1 MIGVENLSLRQG
13 AFALQRVSFS
23 VPTGKYAV
31 LMGQTGSGKTTLLE
45 AICGLR
51 RPASGSICLMGRN
64 VTRLKPADRG
74 VAYLPQDLALFQTMT
89 VREHLAFALV
99 IRRWQR
105 SKIERRVSELAERLA
120 IGHLLHRKPRGLSGG
135 ESQRVALGRALAF
148 HPQVLLLD
156 EPLSALD
163 DQTRLEIYKLLRSV
177 QQETG
182 VTALHVTHSQSEA
195 AALADKL
202 LVLRDGEVTEA
213 SPIVGAPES
222 ALSKSFP

>member
-1 MIGVENLSLRQG
+1 MIGVDRVSIRLGN
-13 AFALQRVSFS
+13 FALEQISFT
-23 VPTGKYAV
+23 VLAGQYAV
-31 LMGQTGSGKTTLLE
+31 LMGQTGSGKTSLLE

-51 RPASGSICLMGRN
+51 PIAGGAIHLMGRD

-99 IRRWQR
+99 IRRWDR
-105 SKIERRVSELAERLA
+105 AAIDERVREMSDLLSIDHLLERR
-120 IGHLLHRKPRGLSGG
+120 PQGLSGG
-135 ESQRVALGRALAF
+135 ESQRVALGRALSF

-163 DQTRLEIYKLLRSV
+163 DDTRADMYRLLRSV
-177 QQETG
+177 QHRTG

-195 AALADKL
+195 AKLADKL
-202 LVLRDGEVTEA
+202 LVLRDGAVHEA
-213 SPIVGAPES
+213 PLGEFRAAGNAVS
-222 ALSKSFP
+222 